1 MNEKL
6 NIIKQQVEFMEQR
19 LLRIEKDISLE
30 AGSIQGKDER
40 KDYYWMEVDA
50 KKLLEYIHDRKVL
63 VKEIEMTKTIID
75 FLERPLEDEEGA

>member
-6 NIIKQQVEFMEQR
+6 NIVKQQVEFMEQR
-19 LLRIEKDISLE
+19 LLRIEKDISME
-30 AGSIQGKDER
+30 SNSIQGKDER

-50 KKLLEYIHDRKVL
+50 KKLLEYIQDRKVL
-63 VKEIEMTKTIID
+63 LKEIEMSKLIID